1 MKKRF
6 PGGITGA
13 NLRASGIKRDLRKL
27 TPHLGYENY
36 EFDVPVGE
44 HGDCYDRFTVRIEE
58 MRQSL
63 RIIRQVIETMPD
75 GPINMVDTKGTLP
88 ERKKVLTDMESL
100 IRQFMTT
107 TMGVNAPAGQVY
119 FAAET
124 RRESW
129 VSSWTPRGAG
139 FPTACA
145 CAPPPS
151 ATCPSCRN

>member
-6 PGGITGA
+6 PGITGA

-27 TPHLGYENY
+27 TPYLGYENY

-75 GPINMVDTKGTLP
+75 GPINMWTPKARCLK
-88 ERKKVLTDMESL
+88 RKKS
-100 IRQFMTT
+100 
-107 TMGVNAPAGQVY
+107 
-119 FAAET
+119 
-124 RRESW
+124 
-129 VSSWTPRGAG
+129 
-139 FPTACA
+139 
-145 CAPPPS
+145 
-151 ATCPSCRN
+151 